1 MFDWITSTTV
11 RTARRIAIGV
21 AGATVVL
28 VGIAML
34 VLPGPGLVVIG
45 VGLALLSI
53 EFAFA
58 QRWLRMLRD
67 KASSAADGVGIPK
80 KHRRILPIVGLL
92 LAIPMMV
99 LPGFFKV
106 VRTGNGFEVLP
117 NDHFSYAHS
126 WTTKEKLERCAADG
140 DADAIRLLQSL
151 DEHRA
156 KRTLKE
162 AKP

>member
-58 QRWLRMLRD
+58 QRWLRVLRER
-67 KASSAADGVGIPK
+67 AASAADGVGIPK
-80 KHRRILPIVGLL
+80 KHRRIIPIVGIL

-99 LPGFFKV
+99 LPGFF
-106 VRTGNGFEVLP
+106 
-117 NDHFSYAHS
+117 
-126 WTTKEKLERCAADG
+126 
-140 DADAIRLLQSL
+140 
-151 DEHRA
+151 
-156 KRTLKE
+156 
-162 AKP
+162 